1 MGFAGVRDTISAWRC
16 GYQPRSSIFLR
27 IPRTRCHSQFV
38 VSPHSHL
45 RHWNQPGSPCFLT
58 WRLAGSLPVQRIA
71 ESWTTEGAG
80 FLAFDKVLDARA
92 TGPQWLT
99 RPGIARAVIGALYA
113 GQRKGFYE
121 LGSWVVMPNHVHALI
136 CPVGDLSKIVSG
148 IKVTSAKE
156 ANRLLNRT
164 GAFRSRDY
172 FDRCARNSAEERR
185 IMSYIENN
193 PVKAG
198 LCRDAS
204 AWAYSSASGVIGTGD
219 FPHGD
224 AATSRVL

>member
-1 MGFAGVRDTISAWRC
+1 M
-16 GYQPRSSIFLR
+16 
-27 IPRTRCHSQFV
+27 
-38 VSPHSHL
+38 
-45 RHWNQPGSPCFLT
+45 
-58 WRLAGSLPVQRIA
+58 
-71 ESWTTEGAG
+71 
-80 FLAFDKVLDARA
+80 
-92 TGPQWLT
+92 
-99 RPGIARAVIGALYA
+99 IGALYA
-113 GQRKGFYE
+113 GQQKGFYE

-148 IKVTSAKE
+148 IEVTSAKE

-204 AWAYSSASGVIGTGD
+204 AWAYSSASG
-219 FPHGD
+219 
-224 AATSRVL
+224 ATERSW